1 MNLHPIAT
9 LHMANGSKIVLEL
22 LPEAAP
28 NTVNSFIYAASRG
41 FMDHHAIQRIVPGN
55 WVDVTY
61 QAFGHKKCQYLIP
74 NEFELHPEIEPLDSH
89 PGCVCMGGYGE
100 DGLASC
106 EFFFPLRDCP
116 DHKGVY
122 PVFGKVIE
130 GMDEIWR
137 LEKVKTRPVDFP
149 IPGVEVN
156 EPVEPEVI
164 EKVVLDLKGKDYP
177 EPVRMKEQHLH
188 ALLDIDRRANMFYI
202 REMKSEDKSVI
213 MPMVITFYHS
223 PAVEHDVDTAVLER
237 TFDAAT
243 DAAIPSI
250 SGIVMME
257 DEKVVGYGYVTGYYA
272 TEVGGLCMF
281 MEEMYFT
288 PECRGKGYGTKAY
301 QWIVEHYPE
310 YKRFRI
316 EVTESNKDA
325 KRLYE
330 RWGFRFLEYNQMVL
344 DR

>member
-1 MNLHPIAT
+1 MNTHPTAT
-9 LHMANGSKIVLEL
+9 LHMANGSKIVIEL

-28 NTVNSFIYAASRG
+28 NTVNSFISAASRG
-41 FMDHHAIQRIVPGN
+41 FMDYHAIQRIVPGN

-61 QAFGHKKCQYLIP
+61 QAFGHKECQYLIP

-116 DHKGVY
+116 DHKGIY

-164 EKVVLDLKGKDYP
+164 EKVELDLKGQTYP
-177 EPVRMKEQHLH
+177 EPIRMKVQ
-188 ALLDIDRRANMFYI
+188 N
-202 REMKSEDKSVI
+202 
-213 MPMVITFYHS
+213 P
-223 PAVEHDVDTAVLER
+223 PPCW
-237 TFDAAT
+237 T
-243 DAAIPSI
+243 D
-250 SGIVMME
+250 M
-257 DEKVVGYGYVTGYYA
+257 
-272 TEVGGLCMF
+272 
-281 MEEMYFT
+281 
-288 PECRGKGYGTKAY
+288 R
-301 QWIVEHYPE
+301 
-310 YKRFRI
+310 
-316 EVTESNKDA
+316 
-325 KRLYE
+325 
-330 RWGFRFLEYNQMVL
+330 
-344 DR
+344 